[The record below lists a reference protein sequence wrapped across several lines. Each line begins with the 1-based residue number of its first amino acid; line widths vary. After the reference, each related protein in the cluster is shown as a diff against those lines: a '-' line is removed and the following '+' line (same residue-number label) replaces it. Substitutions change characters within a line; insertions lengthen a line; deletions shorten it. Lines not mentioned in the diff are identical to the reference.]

1 MGEALS
7 GSSSERR
14 PEQARAYKEGQVNI
28 RCCAVALLLALSGS
42 AFAADTI
49 VLIPNPIGIW
59 LITFGIAFLI
69 AEAALPNYGVIGL
82 GGIVM
87 FVIGA
92 VILSNTEVP
101 VPLMIGLGLISALL
115 LIFLVIHALKTR
127 PRQTVSGDAGLVGS
141 VTPVMSLAGNAYN
154 GWVHLQGEKWQVLS
168 ATPLQPGQR
177 VRVVARKGLLL
188 EVAAADAAPGGE

>member
-1 MGEALS
+1 
-7 GSSSERR
+7 
-14 PEQARAYKEGQVNI
+14 
-28 RCCAVALLLALSGS
+28 LALSGS
-42 AFAADTI
+42 VFAADTV
-49 VLIPNPIGIW
+49 VLLVPNPIGIW
-59 LITFGIAFLI
+59 LITFGVAFLI
-69 AEAALPNYGVIGL
+69 AEAALPNYG
-82 GGIVM
+82 
-87 FVIGA
+87 VIGA

-115 LIFLVIHALKTR
+115 LIFLLIRALKTR
-127 PRQTVSGDAGLVGS
+127 PRENVSGDAGLVGS

>member
-1 MGEALS
+1 M
-7 GSSSERR
+7 
-14 PEQARAYKEGQVNI
+14 NI
-28 RCCAVALLLALSGS
+28 RCGLVALLLAFGGS
-42 AFAADTI
+42 AFAADT
-49 VLIPNPIGIW
+49 VGPVVSNPVGIW

-92 VILSNTEVP
+92 LILSNAEMP

-115 LIFLVIHALKTR
+115 LIFLLIRALKTR
-127 PRQTVSGDAGLVGS
+127 PRKNVSGDAGLLGS
-141 VTPVMSLAGNAYN
+141 VTPVLSVQTSDACH
-154 GWVHLQGEKWQVLS
+154 GWVHLQGERWQVSS
-168 ATPLQPGQR
+168 AKPLQIGQR

-188 EVAAADAAPGGE
+188 EVAATDAVSVGE

>member
-1 MGEALS
+1 M
-7 GSSSERR
+7 
-14 PEQARAYKEGQVNI
+14 NT
-28 RCCAVALLLALSGS
+28 RCCAMTLLLALSGS
-42 AFAADTI
+42 ALAADTV
-49 VLIPNPIGIW
+49 VLGANPVGIW

-92 VILSNTEVP
+92 VILTNTEMPEP
-101 VPLMIGLGLISALL
+101 VMIGLGLLSALL
-115 LIFLVIHALKTR
+115 LVFLLVRALKTR
-127 PRQTVSGDAGLVGS
+127 PRHTVSGDAGLVGS
-141 VTPVMSLAGNAYN
+141 VTPVTSLQPGNACN

-168 ATPLQPGQR
+168 STPLQAGQP

-188 EVAAADAAPGGE
+188 QVAAADAPPGGE

>member
-1 MGEALS
+1 M
-7 GSSSERR
+7 
-14 PEQARAYKEGQVNI
+14 NT

-42 AFAADTI
+42 ALAADT
-49 VLIPNPIGIW
+49 VGLPVSNPAGIW

-92 VILSNTEVP
+92 VILTNAELP

-115 LIFLVIHALKTR
+115 LIFLLIHALKTR
-127 PRQTVSGDAGLVGS
+127 PRHTVSGDAGLLGS
-141 VTPVMSLAGNAYN
+141 VTPVLALQAGDACQRLGAFAGRTLAGVEHQAIADR
-154 GWVHLQGEKWQVLS
+154 
-168 ATPLQPGQR
+168 ATG
-177 VRVVARKGLLL
+177 
-188 EVAAADAAPGGE
+188 PGGGAQGIVAGSGRG